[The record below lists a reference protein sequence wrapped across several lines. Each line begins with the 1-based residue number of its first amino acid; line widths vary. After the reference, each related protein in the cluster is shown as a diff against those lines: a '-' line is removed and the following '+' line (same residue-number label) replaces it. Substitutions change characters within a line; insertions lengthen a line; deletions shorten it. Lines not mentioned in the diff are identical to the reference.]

1 MADPVRIPHRQ
12 REERRNREGSITRKV
27 WKWSL
32 AALFIFAV
40 IFGLGTADADAASA
54 YKIEVNKSTNKL
66 TLYKNGRVYKQYPV
80 ATGRTPSLTPEGT
93 FPIVVKFV
101 KPGWKGIPGGHPNN
115 PLGERWLGISVKG
128 DNGRTYGIHGT
139 NQPKSIG
146 TYASNG
152 CIRMYNKDV
161 IELYKL
167 VPTGTPVHIHSGKK
181 GSTSPKVK
189 PASGKLKI
197 SVNVANVRSGPS
209 LSASVIKQAKRGT
222 VLTRTGKS
230 KDWHQIRLSNGK
242 KAYVHDSVVV
252 VVSSGS
258 KDKESSDQF
267 RKASGKVAINVWL
280 ANVRSSPSL
289 KASVLQRLAKGKK
302 LNLTGE
308 SKDWYRVRL
317 SGGKTAY
324 VHKSVAVKR

>member
-1 MADPVRIPHRQ
+1 
-12 REERRNREGSITRKV
+12 
-27 WKWSL
+27 
-32 AALFIFAV
+32 V
-40 IFGLGTADADAASA
+40 IFGLGATDADAASP
-54 YKIEVNKSTNKL
+54 YKIEVNKATNKL

-161 IELYKL
+161 IELYNL
-167 VPTGTPVHIHSGKK
+167 VPVGTTVHIHSGKK

-189 PASGKLKI
+189 PASGKLKV
-197 SVNVANVRSGPS
+197 SVNVANIRSGPS
-209 LSASVIKQAKRGT
+209 LSASVIKKAKRGT
-222 VLTRTGKS
+222 VLTRTGKAS
-230 KDWHQIRLSNGK
+230 DWHQIRLSNGK
-242 KAYVHDSVVV
+242 KAYVHDSVVRL
-252 VVSSGS
+252 VSVGS
-258 KDKESSDQF
+258 QSKKSSSEF
-267 RKASGKVAINVWL
+267 RKASGKVAIKVWL
-280 ANVRSSPSL
+280 ANVRSAPSL
-289 KASVLQRLAKGKK
+289 KAPVLQRLAKGKK

-308 SKDWYRVRL
+308 SKNWYRIRL
-317 SGGKTAY
+317 SSGKTAY